1 VAPAQKQYLQGGGS
15 LMKTQVGRVAV
26 GAVMFTSL
34 LMLGQQTSLS
44 QGESAVPFLLISP
57 NSRSSGIG
65 ESGTGSADDASAIF
79 WNPAGLAFLKGQE
92 ISITHANWLPQF
104 HQSDLFYDYLNY
116 REDIEDIGGTIGA
129 SITYLNLGEFIRTGP
144 GGPEEIGRFKA
155 FEFAVTG
162 GYATKVLDDLGVGIN
177 LRYIQSSLSP
187 IGTDQE
193 QGAGI
198 ARTVSFDI
206 AAMYKPTSLPLLGDI
221 GNSFSVGVNLSNIG
235 PKVTYIDAAQ
245 ADPLPTNLRLGFG
258 VKLLQDEYNEMTYS
272 LDFSRLLVR
281 RRPEIVDPN
290 DSTIIVQPASVDP
303 VYKAIFSAWGDGS
316 GLRKVNASMGVE
328 YWYGSPRL
336 IALRVG
342 HFFED
347 PSFGNRNFWTFG
359 AGIRYDIYGFDFSYI
374 SAAENHP
381 LSDTIRFSLLIGWGG
396 IPN

>member
-1 VAPAQKQYLQGGGS
+1 
-15 LMKTQVGRVAV
+15 MKTAATRVVLGLTILMSIAV
-26 GAVMFTSL
+26 VIP
-34 LMLGQQTSLS
+34 QTSYA

-65 ESGTGSADDASAIF
+65 EAGTGTVDDASAIF
-79 WNPAGLAFLKGQE
+79 WNPAALAFLKGKE
-92 ISITHANWLPQF
+92 VSITHANWLPQF
-104 HQSDLFYDYLNY
+104 HQADLFYDYLNY
-116 REDIEDIGGTIGA
+116 RQDIEDLGGTVGA
-129 SITYLNLGEFIRTGP
+129 SVTYLNLGEFIRTGP
-144 GGPEEIGRFKA
+144 GGPQEIGRFKA
-155 FEFAVTG
+155 FEFAVTV
-162 GYATKVLDDLGVGIN
+162 GYATKVFDDLGLGLNI
-177 LRYIQSSLSP
+177 RYIHSALSP

-193 QGAGI
+193 KGSGI

-206 AAMYKPTSLPLLGDI
+206 AAMYRPTELDVPFIGDI
-221 GNSFSVGVNLSNIG
+221 GNRLSVGVNLSNLG

-258 VKLLQDEYNEMTYS
+258 YRILDDEYNQMTYS

-281 RRPEIVDPN
+281 RRPEIKDN
-290 DSTIIVQPASVDP
+290 SENIIQHASVDP
-303 VYKAIFSAWGDGS
+303 FYRAIFTSWGDGS
-316 GLRKVNASMGVE
+316 GLRKVNTSMGVE
-328 YWYGSPRL
+328 YWYGNPRL

-347 PSFGNRNFWTFG
+347 PGFGNRNFWTFG

-396 IPN
+396 VE

>member
-1 VAPAQKQYLQGGGS
+1 
-15 LMKTQVGRVAV
+15 MKNGITKFVFGMTLAMTILFVV
-26 GAVMFTSL
+26 P
-34 LMLGQQTSLS
+34 QTSLA

-65 ESGTGSADDASAIF
+65 EAGTGTVDDASAIF

-116 REDIEDIGGTIGA
+116 RQDIEEIGGTIGA
-129 SITYLNLGEFIRTGP
+129 SVTYLNLGEFIRTSSSGP
-144 GGPEEIGRFKA
+144 QEIGRFKA
-155 FEFAVTG
+155 FEFAVTA
-162 GYATKVLDDLGVGIN
+162 GYATKVFDDFALGVNI
-177 LRYIQSSLSP
+177 RYIHSALSP
-187 IGTDQE
+187 IGTENE
-193 QGAGI
+193 QGNGI
-198 ARTVSFDI
+198 ARTVSFDL
-206 AAMYKPTSLPLLGDI
+206 AAMYKPTELEVPFIGDI
-221 GNSFSVGVNLSNIG
+221 GKSFSAGINLSNMG

-245 ADPLPTNLRLGFG
+245 ADPLPTQLRLGLGF
-258 VKLLQDEYNEMTYS
+258 KLLDDEYNQMTYS

-281 RRPEIVDPN
+281 RYAEIKD
-290 DSTIIVQPASVDP
+290 DSGHVVRAASVDP
-303 VYKAIFSAWGDGS
+303 FYKAIFTAWGDGS
-316 GLRKVNASMGVE
+316 GLRKINTSMGVE
-328 YWYGSPRL
+328 YWYGSPKL

-347 PSFGNRNFWTFG
+347 PGFGNRNFWTFG

-396 IPN
+396 GIN